1 MVDHAMK
8 QSESADLGRL
18 LNKAKPYPTEKNR

>member
-1 MVDHAMK
+1 MK